1 MAQSPKPNPPSF
13 GYGPIPW
20 WVWNGPMKYAEIER
34 QLGLMKDAGMEGWTL
49 WARFG
54 LEMEYLSHDFMQR
67 FRFAVE
73 KSAEL
78 GLDVWVF
85 DEYAWPTCSAK
96 GSVQEVDP
104 TYRMRVLSCFARDA
118 EGPGEVSFSPDWGK
132 TGMAVAPAGA
142 RPGGGESTSHD
153 EGDGLAPITPYLY
166 PETSE
171 EGNRVSFEPR
181 VERVL
186 AVPVDGGGMRID
198 QAQDITDS
206 CEDLS
211 LAWSAPAGSWRI
223 LMLISRDFGLNI
235 DVINPEA
242 VQCFLEVT
250 CEKYKTYV
258 GEYFGTTFKGFFS
271 DETRMI
277 RNTQYRFTEPTVAF
291 SLNLFERLKERGIE
305 NLNECLA
312 AVFAEEDSPKIH
324 ALRSTYWNMVTEM
337 YGEAFYD
344 QLRNWADQNGV
355 IYTGDCFS
363 EESGIIPQMGDYFRM
378 ARPYHMPG
386 LDALCPPKSQTR
398 ESFKSPKFASSVAH
412 QNEGPVSGR
421 VLCEGP
427 GLLGWGTTIEEMKH
441 VTDWMYVFGVNIL
454 VPNAMHY
461 TIGHDQ
467 LYETPSYF
475 FQWTLWPFYPAWDRY
490 TANLGRELTRGRHV
504 APVAYYFPTE
514 TLLPLF
520 RPMKPMTQTMRY
532 EGEMREVY
540 PIVSYT
546 AHDMIR
552 RQIDFDY
559 LDRVGMERATVR
571 DGNLELAG
579 ESFQLVLVP
588 ATKIIAR
595 GSAKKLREFAAEG
608 GKVLW
613 IRPLPVQYEDGESA
627 QDLIDWIDDAG
638 DACTV
643 LDGIPDECLDQIPHL
658 IRSGKDP
665 LPDGYSDAVE
675 SALADMIPLPI
686 RLRSDRRS
694 DFAVYYRDDGDEQ
707 LLFVVYFGDETV
719 RADME
724 IMGWDAAEQVDVL
737 LGPRSPV
744 EGSQG
749 TFKLEFAPF
758 ESKLLVKTPAPRA
771 IAVHGSSLML
781 DGEWTVSMPDHNL
794 VIPEPVTIETEWINR
809 RAWEAVV
816 VYHERFTITLEDLP
830 GMLVW
835 VLDETQHYRDG
846 GCMKVLVNGDE
857 ARLFDSPVVDPTLP
871 AADLTPHLRSGEN
884 HIELALEHT
893 DYMNARDLFW
903 KRRAPAPV
911 VRPRIFGKFV
921 VNGGKLA
928 PLPEVLTISTGDNLA
943 ACGYG
948 LYSGRAVYKKRLSL
962 DQSSVLQT
970 VEFENLANHAVVS
983 IDGSEIGKTLW
994 RPWKIDAELSL
1005 AAGDHEIEIEVT
1017 NTQANQMFE
1026 EPVAFG
1032 LLGPVTLG
1040 FK

>member
-1 MAQSPKPNPPSF
+1 MTDSPTI
-13 GYGPIPW
+13 GYGTIPW
-20 WVWNGPMKYAEIER
+20 WVWNGPMNYAEIER

-67 FRFAVE
+67 FRFAVQ

-104 TYRMRVLSCFARDA
+104 VYRMRVLSCFSMDVA
-118 EGPGEVSFSPDWGK
+118 GPGEAVFRPDWGQS
-132 TGMAVAPAGA
+132 GMAGAPADA
-142 RPGGGESTSHD
+142 RPGVGESTSQD
-153 EGDGLAPITPYLY
+153 EGDGPVPITPYLH
-166 PETSE
+166 PETIE
-171 EGNRVSFEPR
+171 EGNRMVFDPR

-186 AVPVDGGGMRID
+186 AVPLEDGRMKID

-206 CEDLS
+206 TGDLS
-211 LAWSAPAGSWRI
+211 LKWSAPAGSWRV

-242 VQCFLEVT
+242 VRCFLDLT

-258 GEYFGTTFKGFFS
+258 GEYFGSTFKGFFS

-277 RNTQYRFTEPTVAF
+277 RNTQHRFAEPTVAF
-291 SLNLFERLKERGIE
+291 SLNLFERLEERGVV

-312 AVFAEEDSPKIH
+312 AVFADEDSPRIH
-324 ALRSTYWNMVTEM
+324 GCRWAYWEQVTDL

-344 QLRNWADQNGV
+344 QLREWADRNGV

-386 LDALCPPKSQTR
+386 LDALCPPKFQNR
-398 ESFKSPKFASSVAH
+398 EAFKSPKFASSVAH
-412 QNEGPVSGR
+412 QNEGPGAGR

-514 TLLPLF
+514 TLLSMF
-520 RPMKPMTQTMRY
+520 RPMTPMTRAMRY
-532 EGEMREVY
+532 EGDMREVF
-540 PIVSYT
+540 PIVTYT
-546 AHDMIR
+546 AHDMVR

-559 LDRVGMERATVR
+559 IDRAGMARATVR
-571 DGNLELAG
+571 GGKLELAG
-579 ESFQLVLVP
+579 ETFRLALVP

-595 GSAKKLREFAAEG
+595 EAAAKFREFGEAG
-608 GKVLW
+608 GRILW
-613 IRPLPVQYEDGESA
+613 IRPLPALYEDGESA
-627 QDLIDWIDDAG
+627 QDLVDWIAGAG

-643 LDGIPDECLDQIPHL
+643 LDGMPEGKLDQVGPL
-658 IRSGKDP
+658 IETGQDP
-665 LPDGYSDAVE
+665 LPMGFSDVVE
-675 SALADMIPLPI
+675 SAIAGMIQLPV
-686 RLRSDRRS
+686 RLQSDRRS
-694 DFAVYYRDDGDEQ
+694 DFAVFYREDGDEH
-707 LLFVVYFGDETV
+707 LLFVVYFGDET
-719 RADME
+719 AGAGLE
-724 IMGWDAAEQVDVL
+724 IAGWDAAEQIEVL
-737 LGPRSPV
+737 NGERTPIDG
-744 EGSQG
+744 EQG
-749 TFKLEFAPF
+749 KFQLAFAPF
-758 ESKLLVKTPAPRA
+758 ESKLLARTSARRPVLS
-771 IAVHGSSLML
+771 VSSEITLGG
-781 DGEWTVSMPDHNL
+781 DWTVSMPDHNL
-794 VIPEPVTIETEWINR
+794 VIPEPVTHETEWIDR
-809 RAWEAVV
+809 RAWEARVI
-816 VYHERFTITLEDLP
+816 YHQRFVLDLTQPLE
-830 GMLVW
+830 MCVW
-835 VLDETQHYRDG
+835 VLDETQHYRDWG
-846 GCMKVLVNGDE
+846 RMNVRVNGDD
-857 ARLFDSPVVDPTLP
+857 AKVIDSPVVDPTLP
-871 AADLTPHLRSGEN
+871 AADLTPHLRAGEN
-884 HIELALEHT
+884 RIELALEHT
-893 DYMNARDLFW
+893 DYMNARDLFR

-921 VNGGKLA
+921 VDEGRLA
-928 PLPEVLTISTGDNLA
+928 PLPASFPLATGDDLA
-943 ACGYG
+943 AKGFG
-948 LYSGRAVYKKRLSL
+948 LYSGRSVHTTTVNL
-962 DQSSVLQT
+962 DQPAVLRN
-970 VEFENLANHAVVS
+970 VAFENLANHAVVS
-983 IDGSEIGKTLW
+983 IDGTEIGRTLW
-994 RPWKIDAELSL
+994 RPWSIGCDHALS
-1005 AAGDHEIEIEVT
+1005 AGRHIVEIEVT

-1026 EPVAFG
+1026 EPVPFG
-1032 LLGPVTLG
+1032 LLGPVRLG
-1040 FK
+1040 LTE

>member
-1 MAQSPKPNPPSF
+1 MPQTPSF
-13 GYGPIPW
+13 GFGPIPW
-20 WVWNGPMKYAEIER
+20 WVWNGTMKYAEIER
-34 QLGLMKDAGMEGWTL
+34 QLVLMKDAGMEGWTL

-67 FRFAVE
+67 FRFAVQ

-85 DEYAWPTCSAK
+85 DEFAWPTCSAK

-104 TYRMRVLSCFARDA
+104 AYRMRVLSCFSTDA
-118 EGPGEVSFSPDWGK
+118 QGPGDVAFSPDWGK
-132 TGMAVAPAGA
+132 TGMAAAPVNA
-142 RPGGGESTSHD
+142 RPGGGETTFSD
-153 EGDGLAPITPYLY
+153 EGDRLTPITPYLY
-166 PETSE
+166 PETIE
-171 EGNRVSFEPR
+171 EGNRVFFEPR

-186 AVPVDGGGMRID
+186 AVPLEEGRMQIG
-198 QAQDITDS
+198 QALDITDS
-206 CEDLS
+206 CDDLS
-211 LAWSAPAGSWRI
+211 LNWSAPEGSWRI

-235 DVINPEA
+235 DVLNPEA
-242 VQCFLEVT
+242 VQCFLDVT
-250 CEKYKTYV
+250 CEKYKKYV
-258 GEYFGTTFKGFFS
+258 GEFFGTTFKGFFS

-277 RNTQYRFTEPTVAF
+277 RNTQHRFTEPTVAF
-291 SLNLFERLKERGIE
+291 SLNMFERLEERGIE

-312 AVFAEEDSPKIH
+312 AAFADEDSPRIH
-324 ALRSTYWNMVTEM
+324 ECRWAYWNRVTEL
-337 YGEAFYD
+337 YGESFYD
-344 QLRNWADQNGV
+344 QLREWADRNGV

-386 LDALCPPKSQTR
+386 LDALCAPKQQGR

-412 QNEGPVSGR
+412 QNEGPVAGR

-475 FQWTLWPFYPAWDRY
+475 FQSTLWPLYPAWDRY

-520 RPMKPMTQTMRY
+520 RPMKPMTKSMRY
-532 EGEMREVY
+532 EGDMREVF
-540 PIVSYT
+540 PIVTYT

-552 RQIDFDY
+552 RQIDYDY
-559 LDRVGMERATVR
+559 IDYAGMQRAAVNK
-571 DGNLELAG
+571 GNLELAG
-579 ESFQLVLVP
+579 ESFSLVLVP

-595 GSAKKLREFAAEG
+595 ESAAKIREFGDAG

-613 IRPLPVQYEDGESA
+613 IRPLPDQYEDGESA
-627 QDLIDWIDDAG
+627 QDLVEWVEGAG

-643 LDGIPDECLDQIPHL
+643 LDGIPDEHLDQIGHL
-658 IRSGKDP
+658 IDSGQDP
-665 LPDGYSDAVE
+665 LPKGYSDTVE
-675 SALADMIPLPI
+675 SAIAGMIELPI
-686 RLRSDRRS
+686 RLRSDQRNE
-694 DFAVYYRDDGDEQ
+694 FAVYYRDDGDDQ

-719 RADME
+719 SANLE
-724 IMGWDAAEQVDVL
+724 IAGWDGAELVDVL
-737 LGPRSPV
+737 RDKRSPV
-744 EGSQG
+744 EGSKGKFQ
-749 TFKLEFAPF
+749 LEFAPY
-758 ESKLLVKTPAPRA
+758 ESKLLAGTSKP
-771 IAVHGSSLML
+771 GSSPAASSSRIL

-794 VIPEPVTIETEWINR
+794 VIPEPVTIETEWIDR
-809 RAWEAVV
+809 RAWEAFVI
-816 VYHERFTITLEDLP
+816 YHERFTLNLEQAVDT
-830 GMLVW
+830 LVW
-835 VLDETQHYRDG
+835 VMDETQHYRELER
-846 GCMKVLVNGDE
+846 MKVFVNGHE
-857 ARLFDSPVVDPTLP
+857 AKLLDSPVVDPSLP
-871 AADLTPHLRSGEN
+871 AADLAPHLRPGEN
-884 HIELALEHT
+884 RIELALEHT

-921 VNGGKLA
+921 VNDGKLA
-928 PLPEVLTISTGDNLA
+928 QMPESFTVSTGDDLA
-943 ACGYG
+943 DKGYG
-948 LYSGRAVYKKRLSL
+948 LYSGRSVYKKTLNL
-962 DQSSVLQT
+962 EQPAVLRT
-970 VEFENLANHAVVS
+970 IEFDDLANHAVVS
-983 IDGSEIGKTLW
+983 IDGTEVGRALW
-994 RPWKIDAELSL
+994 RPWKIDCDHSLS
-1005 AAGDHEIEIEVT
+1005 AGDHTIEIEVT

-1026 EPVAFG
+1026 EPRPFG
-1032 LLGPVTLG
+1032 LLGPVTLALDIRN
-1040 FK
+1040 